1 MDIQKLLALVS
12 HDNRGSFEQFYNLYY
27 NQVFRFAY
35 YFLKD
40 KEACREVVL
49 DVFFSVWQSRKKIAD
64 VRNIETYLYV
74 VVRNKAKLY
83 SEMNSQ
89 SMSLSL
95 SELPLTF
102 ESSPDSSPE
111 DLVHSKEIESVL
123 SKAINDLPER
133 CRLIFLMIR
142 EEGLKPKQV
151 AEVLSIKE
159 STVRVQM
166 KTAIAKIIEVV
177 KLHYPNISLP
187 LFLIILFRSIF

>member
-40 KEACREVVL
+40 KEACREVVS

-187 LFLIILFRSIF
+187 LFLIILFKSIF